1 MMWKTRSGGLF
12 SLLLRNTGGAAKI
25 AAPMGV
31 FLLFLL
37 ALSLGS
43 LSTLY
48 WIPEDDL
55 GRGYFQ
61 MNALV
66 VLGLLALAVA
76 VVWLHPFRP
85 FGDRQAP
92 GVTALALALVGS
104 LLYYGA
110 IWRERWR
117 LCRWP
122 LTLALAGCLGA
133 LLLAGPHV
141 IAPLAPL
148 PHQRSLVVASLLT
161 SALLLGWSLITMLL
175 GHWYLVAPKLT
186 FRHLTVF
193 CWVLLGTA
201 LLRLATVGASL
212 AVAAGVDEL
221 VEPHPLRLLA
231 SFAGQGIFFWFRL
244 LWGLAIVLPLAAM
257 SLHCARQRSNQSAT
271 GILYV
276 VVVGTFIG
284 EITGYYLS
292 VTTGVPV

>member
-1 MMWKTRSGGLF
+1 
-12 SLLLRNTGGAAKI
+12 
-25 AAPMGV
+25 MGV

-37 ALSLGS
+37 SVVAGS

-85 FGDRQAP
+85 FGDRPAA
-92 GVTALALALVGS
+92 GVASLLVSLAGAF
-104 LLYYGA
+104 LYYGA
-110 IWRERWR
+110 IWKERWR
-117 LCRWP
+117 LGRWP
-122 LTLALAGCLGA
+122 LTLSLAGCLGA
-133 LLLAGPHV
+133 LLLAGPHIV
-141 IAPLAPL
+141 PALTPL
-148 PHQRSLVVASLLT
+148 PHRGPLLDLALLS

-175 GHWYLVAPKLT
+175 GHWYLVAPRLT
-186 FRHLTVF
+186 FRHLVIFCRVLLATVF
-193 CWVLLGTA
+193 
-201 LLRLATVGASL
+201 LRILAVGASL
-212 AVAAGVDEL
+212 AVAAGVDERID
-221 VEPHPLRLLA
+221 PHPLRLVA
-231 SFAGQGIFFWFRL
+231 GFEGQGIFFWFRL
-244 LWGLAIVLPLAAM
+244 LWGLAIVLPLVWM

-284 EITGYYLS
+284 EITAFYLS
-292 VTTGVPV
+292 MTTGVPV

>member
-1 MMWKTRSGGLF
+1 MS
-12 SLLLRNTGGAAKI
+12 
-25 AAPMGV
+25 V
-31 FLLFLL
+31 FLLFVL
-37 ALSLGS
+37 AVVLGS

-85 FGDRQAP
+85 FGDRPAA
-92 GVTALALALVGS
+92 GVTALGLS
-104 LLYYGA
+104 LIGAFLYYGA
-110 IWRERWR
+110 IWKERWS
-117 LCRWP
+117 LGRWA
-122 LTLALAGCLGA
+122 LTLSLAGCLAA
-133 LLLAGPHV
+133 LLMAGPHLV
-141 IAPLAPL
+141 PAPTPL
-148 PHQRSLVVASLLT
+148 PHRRALLDAGLLT

-186 FRHLTVF
+186 FRHLVVF
-193 CWVLLGTA
+193 CRVLLATV
-201 LLRLATVGASL
+201 LLRLLAVGATL
-212 AVAAGVDEL
+212 ATAAGVDER
-221 VEPHPLRLLA
+221 VEPHPLRLVA
-231 SFAGQGIFFWFRL
+231 GFEGQGIFFWFRL
-244 LWGLAIVLPLAAM
+244 LWGLAIVLPLAWM